1 MKDYELAYLISSELS
16 KEEVKSFQDKIVSF
30 IQNEGGVLIE
40 NVAPLKKVLA
50 YPIKKQTQAHLAVLD
65 FQLNP
70 EKLAELEKKLKAEAQ
85 ILRYL
90 VLIKP
95 KLKEIKA
102 VPRKFVPKKVPER
115 KVELKEIEKKLEE
128 ILGQE
133 GPTNY

>member
-1 MKDYELAYLISSELS
+1 MKDYELAYLISPELS
-16 KEEVKSFQDKIVSF
+16 KEEVKPFQDKIISF

-40 NVAPLKKVLA
+40 NVNPVNKLLS
-50 YPIKKQTQAHLAVLD
+50 YPVKKQIQAYLAVLD

-70 EKLAELEKKLKAEAQ
+70 EKLAELEKKIKAETQ

-90 VLIKP
+90 ILIKP

-102 VPRKFVPKKVPER
+102 VLRKFAPKKAPER

-133 GPTNY
+133 GPANY

>member
-1 MKDYELAYLISSELS
+1 MKDYELAYLISPELS
-16 KEEVKSFQDKIVSF
+16 KEEVKPFQDKIISF

-40 NVAPLKKVLA
+40 NVNPVNKLLS
-50 YPIKKQTQAHLAVLD
+50 YPVKKQIQAYLAVLD

-70 EKLAELEKKLKAEAQ
+70 EKLAELEKKIKAETQ

-90 VLIKP
+90 ILIKP

-102 VPRKFVPKKVPER
+102 VLRKFVPKKAPER

-133 GPTNY
+133 GPANY